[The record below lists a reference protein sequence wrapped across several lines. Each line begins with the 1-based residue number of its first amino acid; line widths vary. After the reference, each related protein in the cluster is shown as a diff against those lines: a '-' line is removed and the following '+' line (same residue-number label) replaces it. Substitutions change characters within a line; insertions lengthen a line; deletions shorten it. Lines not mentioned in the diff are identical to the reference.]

1 MGWEPPVWASSGV
14 KWAVFQKPLPR
25 ALLCVSKRRDM
36 LEKLPHMLAESLCSH
51 RYICGQG
58 LTSGIR

>member
-1 MGWEPPVWASSGV
+1 M